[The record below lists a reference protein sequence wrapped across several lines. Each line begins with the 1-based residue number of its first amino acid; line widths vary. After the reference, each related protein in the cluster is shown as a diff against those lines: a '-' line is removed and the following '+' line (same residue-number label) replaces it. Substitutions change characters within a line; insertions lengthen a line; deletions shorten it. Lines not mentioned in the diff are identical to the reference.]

1 MNCIKRNFPN
11 AITCV
16 NVLAGTAAI
25 MAMLHSDASLWG
37 LGALQWAWILVGVA
51 AVADFLDG
59 FAARALGAYSALGK
73 ELDSLC
79 DLVSFGVAPAVM
91 VHQCVLTYGGEA

>member
-59 FAARALGAYSALGK
+59 FAACLGRLFGLRLGARL
-73 ELDSLC
+73 
-79 DLVSFGVAPAVM
+79 AV
-91 VHQCVLTYGGEA
+91 